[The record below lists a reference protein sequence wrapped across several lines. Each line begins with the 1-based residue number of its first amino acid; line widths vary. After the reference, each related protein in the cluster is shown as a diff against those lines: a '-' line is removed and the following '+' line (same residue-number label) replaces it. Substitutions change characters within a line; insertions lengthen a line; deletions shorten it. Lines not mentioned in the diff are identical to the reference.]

1 MNLFFS
7 LPEFPSSRRLEYFQY
22 SVQYLDFSARFP
34 VNSFLLI
41 FDEFDYPGLFS
52 LIITS
57 VKIVN
62 NANHSKPLLL
72 KVDDVVDEVRGLPRP
87 EDYDDFWYE
96 GEDGLWYN
104 EYDDGLEEGQWYEEL
119 DETEGYPKPD
129 LSEVPQDEFEVE
141 AEAETEEIPDL
152 PAPAAPIKPSVDQA
166 EIQAAK
172 EAAKATQDAAKNILG
187 GAMSLGGGLLGGMG
201 AKQPQK
207 PQQSQQPQ
215 QKPGQQSQQQ
225 SGLGG
230 MLGGLMGAAKPQQQQ
245 NQQQK
250 PKPPPQQQQQQKP
263 PTSQTSQQQQK
274 PAGPEEPCKPQATEK
289 SESEKMEKEEKR
301 ERGVTFEDEVVEKK
315 EREERQVNKTR
326 TMRPKEK
333 WEWAFN
339 RILKNIEVRRR
350 PSCLNSR
357 T

>member
-215 QKPGQQSQQQ
+215 PQQSQQQ

-274 PAGPEEPCKPQATEK
+274 PAGPEEPCKPQAAEK
-289 SESEKMEKEEKR
+289 SENEKMEKEEKR